1 MRKYKIVAFFDGK
14 LEERL
19 IEETNIFNAIYTYV
33 GILNSREVYEYEVL
47 KVILC

>member
-1 MRKYKIVAFFDGK
+1 MRKYKIVAFFDSK
-14 LEERL
+14 LEESL
-19 IEETNIFNAIYTYV
+19 IEETNIFNALYTYV